1 MPPSEKKIRLFLL
14 DDHAVF
20 RQALGEIVRQ
30 EKDLEV
36 AAEAGSVRE
45 AIPLLARTKP
55 DILLL
60 DLRLPGLH
68 GLELISRMKDLSP
81 ETRILVFTS
90 SAEERDVVDA
100 MRLGAHGI
108 LLKNSPA
115 AMVLKGIRRV
125 ADNQIW
131 LDSRQLEFV
140 LNAFRSSAGRGP
152 AGAQL
157 SRREKEIIELV
168 ISGCK
173 NKEIGRKLAI
183 SEKTVK
189 NHLSN
194 IFSKLGVSGRLEL
207 VLYSFEKRSLGE

>member
-1 MPPSEKKIRLFLL
+1 MPPSEKRIRLFLL
-14 DDHAVF
+14 DDHAAF
-20 RQALGEIVRQ
+20 RKSLSEIVRQ

-36 AAEAGSVRE
+36 AGEAGSVRE
-45 AIPLLARTKP
+45 AIPLLARSKP

-68 GLELISRMKDLSP
+68 GLELVSRMKDLSP
-81 ETRILVFTS
+81 ETRILVLTS

-100 MRLGAHGI
+100 MRLGAHGV

-131 LDSRQLEFV
+131 LDSRQLRFV
-140 LNAFRSSAGRGP
+140 LNAFQSSAGGP
-152 AGAQL
+152 AGTQL

-173 NKEIGRKLAI
+173 NKEIARQLAI

-189 NHLSN
+189 NHLSS
-194 IFSKLGVSGRLEL
+194 IFYKLGVSGRLEL
-207 VLYSFEKRSLGE
+207 VLYNYEKRSLGE